1 MKLCTSCQINS
12 FMKFKHQVYPK
23 CVQSQCDDV
32 NDKKIEVDDN
42 YLCFYCNE
50 WHYSCEKGTFYTKM
64 GARTG
69 YFMLVGDSVSYNED
83 VYSKF
88 DIVQR
93 GNIFLIKTK
102 AGKCLEVNTMGTLS
116 DVACEN
122 SALQEFL
129 WAD

>member
-1 MKLCTSCQINS
+1 MG
-12 FMKFKHQVYPK
+12 P
-23 CVQSQCDDV
+23 V
-32 NDKKIEVDDN
+32 N
-42 YLCFYCNE
+42 
-50 WHYSCEKGTFYTKM
+50 
-64 GARTG
+64 TG
-69 YFMLVGDSVSYNED
+69 YFILVGDLIEYSYNED

-88 DIVQR
+88 DIVQH